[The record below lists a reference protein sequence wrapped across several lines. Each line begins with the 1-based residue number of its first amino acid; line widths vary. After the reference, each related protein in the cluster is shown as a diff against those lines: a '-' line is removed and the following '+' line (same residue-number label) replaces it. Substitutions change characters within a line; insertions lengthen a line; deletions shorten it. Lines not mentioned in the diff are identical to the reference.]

1 MEAVKLKAWNWKEQ
15 GQGKSVILEKAG
27 PIRIC
32 KMRDDKFA
40 SDFCQM
46 QLLAIIY
53 ICSCKTL
60 AAAILSPSVTFC

>member
-32 KMRDDKFA
+32 KMKDDKF
-40 SDFCQM
+40 
-46 QLLAIIY
+46 
-53 ICSCKTL
+53 KKE
-60 AAAILSPSVTFC
+60 